1 MSTPPDHVIRAKM
14 EKLVAKVDLETMTTK
29 QFISLLSKK
38 MGGADLSKKKKFI
51 KASITEILDAMAE
64 EEEDSASSGEE
75 EEESSEEEE
84 EQKPKKRNS
93 GLTAVKLISDDMA
106 AFLGKGKKM
115 ARTELVKGL
124 WEYIKK
130 HDLQN
135 PNDRREILLD
145 GPMKKLFGVDKVTM
159 FSINK
164 YVGAHIHPFKP
175 VDLDSNTSS
184 ATPRKRKAAQQAKK
198 GKEGDAKKSRKQG
211 GQAPYRLSD
220 ALARVVGKDILPRP
234 QVTQALWA
242 YIRKHNLQNPE
253 DKREIL
259 CDELLRKVMGQS
271 KVTMFTMNRLI
282 TPHLLEKVDKSE
294 YTHEDIEK
302 SESEN
307 ESNNNVGDDSE
318 SEQSESEEESEGSD

>member
-1 MSTPPDHVIRAKM
+1 MSEHTYT
-14 EKLVAKVDLETMTTK
+14 L
-29 QFISLLSKK
+29 
-38 MGGADLSKKKKFI
+38 
-51 KASITEILDAMAE
+51 
-64 EEEDSASSGEE
+64 
-75 EEESSEEEE
+75 
-84 EQKPKKRNS
+84 
-93 GLTAVKLISDDMA
+93 
-106 AFLGKGKKM
+106 
-115 ARTELVKGL
+115 
-124 WEYIKK
+124 
-130 HDLQN
+130 
-135 PNDRREILLD
+135 
-145 GPMKKLFGVDKVTM
+145 
-159 FSINK
+159 
-164 YVGAHIHPFKP
+164 FKP